1 MGKDIILSVIM
12 LHFYL
17 HIHLRQHGSLIQI
30 SVFSKS
36 KICQSSHIC
45 FVDFISQ
52 SFVMRYSEK
61 SISSSSFFI
70 FFLIFG
76 RMVVHYCTSVIIV
89 AVVVYVS
96 WVTTFKWLWNP
107 GRCSAFLLVFLH
119 EGTRHQWSSFHNSLV
134 VISCQSSSNLQICS
148 LSFIRYLS
156 SGCMWINISEWLYVV
171 WYWRFSRIGTSQ
183 GQLFSFHRRF
193 SPHDGSS
200 QGVPWD
206 PFSYRSNWLECIQWV
221 QPFDSRSV

>member
-1 MGKDIILSVIM
+1 MSVVTYLFCWFHFPVICDAVLWKINFFFFF
-12 LHFYL
+12 LHL
-17 HIHLRQHGSLIQI
+17 LPHLRSNGSTLLY
-30 SVFSKS
+30 F
-36 KICQSSHIC
+36 
-45 FVDFISQ
+45 
-52 SFVMRYSEK
+52 RNN
-61 SISSSSFFI
+61 SSSRSVRKLGNHFQVVVKPREMFSFSSG
-70 FFLIFG
+70 LSARG
-76 RMVVHYCTSVIIV
+76 HTPSVII
-89 AVVVYVS
+89 
-96 WVTTFKWLWNP
+96 F
-107 GRCSAFLLVFLH
+107 
-119 EGTRHQWSSFHNSLV
+119 FHNSLV

-183 GQLFSFHRRF
+183 GQLFYYRRF

-206 PFSYRSNWLECIQWV
+206 PFSYRSKWSECTQWV